1 MLQNCHHRHLLSPV
15 VVTSSCSC
23 HLVYVILLL
32 FVSIPCPVILPCL
45 WGLWRTLNLTFDDS
59 TVWLGLDRLSL
70 DCWYWVTDK
79 HFEVCE
85 TTSQLNSWTMFS
97 WTLLHNGDYFTVII
111 FASYEN
117 CRFST
122 NISKTV
128 QDTAIVT
135 MGILPRCA
143 ADFIACRA
151 LDLRRVFYLPARR
164 LVAWHSGRTS
174 VSDRRTFAVLRSTC
188 GWRVTTYMGKPSAVG
203 EPTRPTQPFILSG

>member
-45 WGLWRTLNLTFDDS
+45 WGLWRTLNLTFDS

-85 TTSQLNSWTMFS
+85 TTSQISNQLNVVLLNVVALWWFFHHNYLRIVWKLSVFDQYFENGTRYGHS
-97 WTLLHNGDYFTVII
+97 YNGNITTLC
-111 FASYEN
+111 
-117 CRFST
+117 CRFYCLSCVR
-122 NISKTV
+122 SPASFLSSSETV
-128 QDTAIVT
+128 
-135 MGILPRCA
+135 GC
-143 ADFIACRA
+143 
-151 LDLRRVFYLPARR
+151 
-164 LVAWHSGRTS
+164 VAQW
-174 VSDRRTFAVLRSTC
+174 
-188 GWRVTTYMGKPSAVG
+188 
-203 EPTRPTQPFILSG
+203 